1 MRLLCSLLLL
11 NFKGALSCAVL
22 GCSKTVGQ
30 HPSYKSE
37 YREAPTL
44 VSVKKVTGI
53 NSQDTF
59 QKQSSLPSP
68 DILLAFA
75 MAFLQLPYLMTSL
88 DTALTS
94 AW

>member
-1 MRLLCSLLLL
+1 ML
-11 NFKGALSCAVL
+11 FWGVV
-22 GCSKTVGQ
+22 KTVGQ

-37 YREAPTL
+37 RREAPTL

-53 NSQDTF
+53 SSQDTF
-59 QKQSSLPSP
+59 QKQPSFPSS

-75 MAFLQLPYLMTSL
+75 MAFLQFLYLRASL
-88 DTALTS
+88 GTALTS